1 MHTTV
6 PHHKESSSGAKVE
19 KHCASDKGAE
29 TVKKDRIL
37 TVLCCAGL
45 ESLRVPRSREKRSIF
60 KYSKYVSING
70 QTEKA
75 LNSFAGEEHLQ
86 QKALCQPRLCPST
99 LIYVQ
104 SLENSCLFKS
114 WLPSKWEQE
123 TGTRA
128 WNQLGGKKKICGL
141 ISKIILGILVSLEL
155 FIFHTVLRKAG
166 DLSNT

>member
-1 MHTTV
+1 MKARDTAEQPAMHTTV
-6 PHHKESSSGAKVE
+6 PHHKESSSGTKVE

-75 LNSFAGEEHLQ
+75 LKEQFRWGRAPPTKGPVSTTPVPLN
-86 QKALCQPRLCPST
+86 PDLCP
-99 LIYVQ
+99 V
-104 SLENSCLFKS
+104 F
-114 WLPSKWEQE
+114 
-123 TGTRA
+123 G
-128 WNQLGGKKKICGL
+128 
-141 ISKIILGILVSLEL
+141 EL
-155 FIFHTVLRKAG
+155 
-166 DLSNT
+166 LSI